1 MTRRNPQGWLL
12 PAAIASSLFLAACG
26 GERQAPADDDQAA
39 TIKVNTPAQI
49 AQESAENYDDNVNG
63 LITGKTLK
71 RWKDNWEKERPAGIT
86 GKLVIFQQA
95 QGVAGKRYIK
105 PDNSNVF
112 TYLESEWRE
121 SRSNGVIEVEG
132 IVLSGAKVD
141 QLLRRYAIDPR
152 KDLILC
158 AQGVGGGGNAMN
170 LGRCWYTFRYW
181 GVDSKH
187 LAILDGGNDYLS
199 GPWTTTDFADTAS
212 PVINRSL
219 ASVKDLPA
227 DNTALQATF
236 VDLINVL
243 PVVDQ
248 NVKGDGVFLW
258 DGRSRDQ
265 FSAGETSEAGTPL
278 ADYTRSFQNG
288 GSRQGHPRGGL
299 QLNWTNLMINGGTGG
314 LFKPK
319 AELRAYIEGGTDAAG
334 KGFVDGS
341 YQLLGPGNAYQPG
354 DVVYLWCE
362 TAARAAVANLVSAVI
377 LGLPTRLYDGSMI
390 EWNSLTATVDKDGG
404 TLLPDDS
411 PWRTDELSF
420 YKLNQPGNI
429 ASRSSDS
436 VLPRIRDA
444 YAASA
449 DAIIKAD
456 KAYKQA
462 PSDGNSGGNNGGNNG
477 GDNGG
482 SNGGG
487 VVLPPNPCGG

>member
-1 MTRRNPQGWLL
+1 MKRRIPQGWLL
-12 PAAIASSLFLAACG
+12 PAAVASSLFLSACG

-49 AQESAENYDDNVNG
+49 AQESAEDYDNNVNG

-105 PDNSNVF
+105 PDNQNVF
-112 TYLESEWRE
+112 TYREAEWRE

-132 IVLSGAKVD
+132 IVLSGEKVD

-158 AQGVGGGGNAMN
+158 AQGVGGGSNAMN

-181 GVDSKH
+181 GVDSKN
-187 LAILDGGNDYLS
+187 LAILDGGNDFLNGTWAAEDFS
-199 GPWTTTDFADTAS
+199 DTTS
-212 PVINRSL
+212 PVINRAL
-219 ASVKDLPA
+219 ASVKDLPV
-227 DNTALQATF
+227 DNTVLQATF

-243 PVVDQ
+243 PVVDR
-248 NVKGDGVFLW
+248 NVKNDGVFLW
-258 DGRSRDQ
+258 DGRSLDQ
-265 FSAGETSEAGTPL
+265 YSAGESSEAGTPL

-288 GSRQGHPRGGL
+288 GARQGHPRGGV

-319 AELRAYIEGGTDAAG
+319 AELRSYIEGYTDTAG
-334 KGFVDGS
+334 KGFVDGT
-341 YQLLGPGNAYQPG
+341 YLPLGQGNAYQKG
-354 DVVYLWCE
+354 DTVYLWCE
-362 TAARAAVANLVSAVI
+362 TAARAAVANLVSVVI

-390 EWNSLTATVDKDGG
+390 EWNSLTATNDKDGKA
-404 TLLPDDS
+404 LLPADS

-420 YKLNQPGNI
+420 SKLNLPANI
-429 ASRSSDS
+429 QTRTSET

-456 KAYKQA
+456 KAYKQPA
-462 PSDGNSGGNNGGNNG
+462 DTGNGGSNGGNNGGNNG
-477 GDNGG
+477 G
-482 SNGGG
+482 GGG

>member
-1 MTRRNPQGWLL
+1 MTRRIPTGWLL
-12 PAAIASSLFLAACG
+12 PAALLSSLFLAACG
-26 GERQAPADDDQAA
+26 GERQAPADGDPAA
-39 TIKVNTPAQI
+39 AIKVNTPAQI
-49 AQESAENYDDNVNG
+49 AQESAENYDDNLNG

-71 RWKDNWEKERPAGIT
+71 RWKDNWEQERPAGIT

-95 QGVAGKRYIK
+95 QGVAGKRFIK
-105 PDNSNVF
+105 PDNDNVF
-112 TYLESEWRE
+112 TYREAEWRE
-121 SRSNGVIEVEG
+121 SRSNGVIEIEG

-152 KDLILC
+152 KDLIVC
-158 AQGVGGGGNAMN
+158 AQGVGGGSNAMN
-170 LGRCWYTFRYW
+170 MGRCWYTFRYW
-181 GVDSKH
+181 GVDSRH

-199 GPWTTTDFADTAS
+199 GAWTAADFSDSAS
-212 PVINRSL
+212 PVINRAL

-248 NVKGDGVFLW
+248 NLLNDGVFLW
-258 DGRSRDQ
+258 DGRSLDQ
-265 FSAGETSEAGTPL
+265 YSAGESSEAGTPL
-278 ADYTRSFQNG
+278 ADYTKSFQNG
-288 GSRQGHPRGGL
+288 GSRQGHPRGGV

-319 AELRAYIEGGTDAAG
+319 AELRNYLQGGTDAAG

-341 YQLLGPGNAYQPG
+341 YQLLGAGNAYQAG
-354 DVVYLWCE
+354 DTVYLWCE

-390 EWNSLTATVDKDGG
+390 EWNSLTATVDKDGNP
-404 TLLPDDS
+404 LLPADS

-420 YKLNQPGNI
+420 FKLNQPGNI
-429 ASRSSDS
+429 ASRTSEG

-444 YAASA
+444 YAANA

-456 KAYKQA
+456 KAYKQPA
-462 PSDGNSGGNNGGNNG
+462 TGGSGGNG
-477 GDNGG
+477 NGG
-482 SNGGG
+482 SNGGSGGGG